1 MVIGKRRK
9 LGRAALGALVV
20 GAAWLAGVWP
30 PPLWWRTHW
39 PRETAMMRWA
49 ARRPG
54 GPTRVAVRPTALDS
68 ISPLL
73 QRTVILAEDDR
84 FRAHHGID
92 FAELADAL
100 GLDERQGAWSTVRT
114 VWRRRDRLRGAS
126 TITQQL
132 ARNLYLSPSRN
143 PLRKAKEAVTALR
156 VELALSKDRILEL
169 YLNLVEWGPG
179 IWGAGAA
186 SRTYFGVPP
195 AQLELWQAASL
206 AATLPHPR
214 TSNPAYGPARM
225 AARRDLILAR
235 YRGAAIEI
243 PQIEELELDSLPPPP
258 VITAPLIPPE
268 VESLMGDSVLGDSA
282 RDTIRIDG

>member
-1 MVIGKRRK
+1 MGKRRK
-9 LGRAALGALVV
+9 LGLAALAALVV
-20 GAAWLAGVWP
+20 GAAWLVGVWP
-30 PPLWWRTHW
+30 PPVWWRTHW

-49 ARRPG
+49 ARRAG
-54 GPTRVAVRPTALDS
+54 GAAPVTLRPYALDS
-68 ISPLL
+68 LSPLL
-73 QRTVILAEDDR
+73 QRTVVLAEDDR
-84 FRAHHGID
+84 FHAHHGID
-92 FAELADAL
+92 FVEVADAL
-100 GLDERQGAWSTVRT
+100 GLDDQRGAWGAVRT
-114 VWRRRDRLRGAS
+114 VWRRRDRVRGAS

-143 PLRKAKEAVTALR
+143 PLRKVKEAVTALR
-156 VELALSKDRILEL
+156 LELALSKQRILEL

-195 AQLELWQAASL
+195 ARLDLRQAAAL

-214 TSNPAYGPARM
+214 TSNPAHRPARM

-235 YRGAAIEI
+235 YQGADVQI

-258 VITAPLIPPE
+258 TIVVPLIPPE
-268 VESLMGDSVLGDSA
+268 IESLMVDSVSGVSA
-282 RDTIRIDG
+282 RDTTRQD